1 MIRSIL
7 TLLLLTRVAA
17 ADPTLLKLS
26 TPAPDG
32 TGWAR
37 ELRAFAAHV
46 EEQTHGSV
54 KIKWYFG
61 SVTGDELETLRRV
74 REGQLDGVGSGGMA
88 CEQVMPTVK
97 VTRLLGMFQSRGEA
111 AQVSRVLKPD
121 FAAEAQAAGFHL
133 LTMNGMGPDVIFSRT
148 PVRSMA
154 ELRKMPLWRWNLD
167 GTGMAMA
174 NAMGLRI
181 VPTVLE
187 EASRAY
193 DKGQLDGFIG
203 IPGAA
208 LAFQWTTRAKYVTD
222 LRTGYLYGCVLLAS
236 RAYDRLPLEVQHVL
250 ESESV
255 KLGIRWDDFGAQQDE
270 MLLGGLLEK
279 QGLKRVAAS
288 ESFRAEFFRAATEV
302 RERLGDKLVPRPL
315 IERVLAILADYRAE
329 RAAK

>member
-1 MIRSIL
+1 MIRSF
-7 TLLLLTRVAA
+7 LLLALLTRVAF
-17 ADPTLLKLS
+17 ADPTLLKFA

-37 ELRAFAAHV
+37 ELRAFASHV
-46 EEQTHGSV
+46 EEQTHGAV

-61 SVTGDELETLRRV
+61 SITGDELETLRRV
-74 REGQLDGVGSGGMA
+74 RDGQLDGFGSGGMA

-111 AQVSRVLKPD
+111 AQVARVLKAD
-121 FAAEAQAAGFHL
+121 FASEAQAVGFHL

-154 ELRKMPLWRWNLD
+154 DLRKTPMWRWNLD
-167 GTGMAMA
+167 ATGIAMA

-193 DKGQLDGFIG
+193 DKGQVDGFIG

-222 LRTGYLYGCVLLAS
+222 LRTGYLYGCVVLAS
-236 RAYDRLPLEVQHVL
+236 RAYDKLPLEVQHVF
-250 ESESV
+250 ESEAV

-279 QGLKRVAAS
+279 QGLKRVVAS
-288 ESFRAEFFRAATEV
+288 EGFRADFFRSATEV
-302 RERLGDKLVPRPL
+302 RERLGEKLVPRPL

-329 RAAK
+329 RAAR